1 MAPAYRTDT
10 RAKRR
15 DDSRSLVFLAGD
27 EPVLALTSGANRV
40 DVERLAAVKGAP
52 RAGRARRRPRAAT
65 GFAIGG
71 TPPLGHERRLRV
83 FLDRDLLA
91 FEEVWAAAS
100 TPDAVFRAGPQALA
114 AAAGAEIADFAD
126 RLERGWST
134 DRVDRSFQTRTS
146 GRSPAALTVG
156 TASGA

>member
-1 MAPAYRTDT
+1 MPPAYRTGT

-27 EPVLALTSGANRV
+27 EPVLALTSGADRV

-52 RAGRARRRPRAAT
+52 VRRASAEEARAAT

-71 TPPLGHERRLRV
+71 T
-83 FLDRDLLA
+83 
-91 FEEVWAAAS
+91 
-100 TPDAVFRAGPQALA
+100 VFRAGSQALA

-126 RLERGWST
+126 R
-134 DRVDRSFQTRTS
+134 
-146 GRSPAALTVG
+146 
-156 TASGA
+156 